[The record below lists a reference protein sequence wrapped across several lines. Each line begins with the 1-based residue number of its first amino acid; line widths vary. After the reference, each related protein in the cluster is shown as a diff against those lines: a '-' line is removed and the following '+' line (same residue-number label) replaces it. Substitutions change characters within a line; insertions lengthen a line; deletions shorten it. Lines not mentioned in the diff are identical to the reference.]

1 MNRPKKEKGIR
12 RTHNVMVR
20 FKQRCLP
27 PHTLESS
34 RMCKSTED
42 FPIRQGLLKIRRRK
56 IFKNNNLFEIVKLN
70 ITTRQAAEAYGFR
83 PNRSSMICCPFHA
96 DRNPSMKVDFRFHC
110 FGCGADGDVIDF
122 TAKLFQLS
130 LRQAAEKLATDFGLS
145 ATDNFQPLPCKPV
158 EKPLSPKDQ
167 FYKILCGY
175 RSLLADWRM
184 AYAPKNPEAS
194 LHPCFVASL
203 HYADRV
209 QYLLDILLQ
218 ESPNEKQ
225 QLLNGKE
232 VTALGE
238 AIERC
243 KETEEAA

>member
-1 MNRPKKEKGIR
+1 MRKPVQG
-12 RTHNVMVR
+12 
-20 FKQRCLP
+20 
-27 PHTLESS
+27 
-34 RMCKSTED
+34 
-42 FPIRQGLLKIRRRK
+42 FPIRQGLLKIRRRS

-70 ITTRQAAEAYGFR
+70 ITTRQAAETYGFQ

-122 TAKLFQLS
+122 VAKLFQLS
-130 LRQAAEKLATDFGLS
+130 LRQAVEKLAADFELSGTDDFSRIRYKL
-145 ATDNFQPLPCKPV
+145 V
-158 EKPLSPKDQ
+158 EKSSNSKEQL
-167 FYKILCGY
+167 YKILCSY
-175 RSLLADWRM
+175 RALLANWRM

-218 ESPNEKQ
+218 GSPNEKQ

-232 VTALGE
+232 VTALGK

>member
-1 MNRPKKEKGIR
+1 MQVHR
-12 RTHNVMVR
+12 
-20 FKQRCLP
+20 
-27 PHTLESS
+27 
-34 RMCKSTED
+34 
-42 FPIRQGLLKIRRRK
+42 GLSHSAGTLKIRRRK

-184 AYAPKNPEAS
+184 AYAPKKSRSIPAS
-194 LHPCFVASL
+194 LFCSKSTLCRPCAISAGYSFA
-203 HYADRV
+203 
-209 QYLLDILLQ
+209 
-218 ESPNEKQ
+218 
-225 QLLNGKE
+225 GKS
-232 VTALGE
+232 
-238 AIERC
+238 
-243 KETEEAA
+243 K

>member
-1 MNRPKKEKGIR
+1 
-12 RTHNVMVR
+12 
-20 FKQRCLP
+20 
-27 PHTLESS
+27 
-34 RMCKSTED
+34 
-42 FPIRQGLLKIRRRK
+42 
-56 IFKNNNLFEIVKLN
+56 
-70 ITTRQAAEAYGFR
+70 
-83 PNRSSMICCPFHA
+83 
-96 DRNPSMKVDFRFHC
+96 MKVDSRFHC

-130 LRQAAEKLATDFGLS
+130 LLQAAEKLAADFGLS

-158 EKPLSPKDQ
+158 EKPLSPKEQ
-167 FYKILCGY
+167 SYKILCGY
-175 RSLLADWRM
+175 RSLLANWRM

-194 LHPCFVASL
+194 LHPCFVASM
-203 HYADRV
+203 HYAERV

-218 ESPNEKQ
+218 ESLNEKQ

-243 KETEEAA
+243 RETEEAT

>member
-1 MNRPKKEKGIR
+1 
-12 RTHNVMVR
+12 
-20 FKQRCLP
+20 
-27 PHTLESS
+27 
-34 RMCKSTED
+34 
-42 FPIRQGLLKIRRRK
+42 
-56 IFKNNNLFEIVKLN
+56 
-70 ITTRQAAEAYGFR
+70 
-83 PNRSSMICCPFHA
+83 MICCPFHA

-130 LRQAAEKLATDFGLS
+130 LRQAAKKLATDFGFS
-145 ATDNFQPLPCKPV
+145 TTDVFPPMHYRPV
-158 EKPLSPKDQ
+158 EKPLSQKEQP
-167 FYKILCGY
+167 YKSLCSY
-175 RSLLADWRM
+175 RALLLHWRT
-184 AYAPKNPEAS
+184 AYAPQNPEEA

-218 ESPNEKQ
+218 GSPPEKQ

-232 VTALGE
+232 VNALGK

-243 KETEEAA
+243 KETQEAA

>member
-1 MNRPKKEKGIR
+1 MRKPVQG
-12 RTHNVMVR
+12 
-20 FKQRCLP
+20 
-27 PHTLESS
+27 
-34 RMCKSTED
+34 
-42 FPIRQGLLKIRRRK
+42 FPIRQGLLKIRRRS
-56 IFKNNNLFEIVKLN
+56 IFKNNNLFEIVKRN

-122 TAKLFQLS
+122 VAKLFQLS
-130 LRQAAEKLATDFGLS
+130 LRQAVEKLAADFGLS
-145 ATDNFQPLPCKPV
+145 GTDDFSRIRYKLV
-158 EKPLSPKDQ
+158 EKSSNPKEQ
-167 FYKILCGY
+167 LYKILCSY
-175 RSLLADWRM
+175 RSLLANWRM

-218 ESPNEKQ
+218 GSPNEKQ

-243 KETEEAA
+243 KEAEEAA

>member
-1 MNRPKKEKGIR
+1 
-12 RTHNVMVR
+12 
-20 FKQRCLP
+20 
-27 PHTLESS
+27 
-34 RMCKSTED
+34 
-42 FPIRQGLLKIRRRK
+42 
-56 IFKNNNLFEIVKLN
+56 
-70 ITTRQAAEAYGFR
+70 
-83 PNRSSMICCPFHA
+83 MICCPFHA

-122 TAKLFQLS
+122 VAKLFQLS
-130 LRQAAEKLATDFGLS
+130 LRQAVKKLAADFGLS
-145 ATDNFQPLPCKPV
+145 GTDDFSRIRYKLV
-158 EKPLSPKDQ
+158 EKSSNPKEQ
-167 FYKILCGY
+167 LYKILCSY
-175 RSLLADWRM
+175 RSLLANWRM

-218 ESPNEKQ
+218 GSPNEKQ

-243 KETEEAA
+243 KEAEEAA

>member
-1 MNRPKKEKGIR
+1 MCIR
-12 RTHNVMVR
+12 DR
-20 FKQRCLP
+20 
-27 PHTLESS
+27 
-34 RMCKSTED
+34 
-42 FPIRQGLLKIRRRK
+42 
-56 IFKNNNLFEIVKLN
+56 LN
-70 ITTRQAAEAYGFR
+70 ITARQAAEAYGFR

-96 DRNPSMKVDFRFHC
+96 DRNPSMKVDSRFHC

-130 LRQAAEKLATDFGLS
+130 LLQAAEKLAADFGLS

-158 EKPLSPKDQ
+158 EKPLSPKEQ

-175 RSLLADWRM
+175 RSLLANWRM

-209 QYLLDILLQ
+209 QYLLDILLSGSM
-218 ESPNEKQ
+218 EERACVVAEY
-225 QLLNGKE
+225 GKE
-232 VTALGE
+232 VRKIEQRISEFTASHPAGRH
-238 AIERC
+238 ERSRSLSAGA
-243 KETEEAA
+243 ER

>member
-1 MNRPKKEKGIR
+1 
-12 RTHNVMVR
+12 
-20 FKQRCLP
+20 
-27 PHTLESS
+27 
-34 RMCKSTED
+34 
-42 FPIRQGLLKIRRRK
+42 
-56 IFKNNNLFEIVKLN
+56 
-70 ITTRQAAEAYGFR
+70 
-83 PNRSSMICCPFHA
+83 
-96 DRNPSMKVDFRFHC
+96 MKVDFRFHC
-110 FGCGADGDVIDF
+110 FGCGADGDVIDL

-145 ATDNFQPLPCKPV
+145 ATENSPRFLCKPV
-158 EKPLSPKDQ
+158 EKPLNQKEQ

-209 QYLLDILLQ
+209 QYLLDILLLG
-218 ESPNEKQ
+218 SPNEKQ
-225 QLLNGKE
+225 QLLNEKE

-243 KETEEAA
+243 KEAEEAA